1 MANNSLTPFNLAA
14 PQLETGRVV
23 IEASAGTGKTYSLTV
38 LVVRHVAERGLTADQ
53 LLMVTFTNAA
63 TAELREKTREQAQ
76 ETLRH
81 LRNSSSNNNLEHPWM
96 ATMLATPGSRSTAIA
111 NLQQF
116 LSHFDDTTI
125 TTIHGFCQIVL
136 RRAGLKSPAPQ
147 NYVVQ
152 DNVDDIIYQ
161 VITDL
166 LIDPL
171 AKDPE
176 KLHGKT
182 YSNYKNKVIHP
193 LTSSD
198 VRSSLSKLFDA
209 VKRRMGNPKTL
220 MLPALQ
226 PSPHA
231 TKLDSLE
238 ERDLEVTQQ
247 AQEIAS
253 WVEKVISEVQR
264 RSHEAGIITYDD
276 MIRMV
281 AETLDKNDEVA
292 QNLARSIA

>member
-1 MANNSLTPFNLAA
+1 MADNSLIPFNLAA

-38 LVVRHVAERGLTADQ
+38 LAVRHVAERGLTADQ

-76 ETLRH
+76 ETLQH
-81 LRNSSSNNNLEHPWM
+81 LRNSSSNNNSEYPWM
-96 ATMLATPGSRSTAIA
+96 ATMLATTEARAAAIA

-116 LSHFDDTTI
+116 LSHFDNTTI

-136 RRAGLKSPAPQ
+136 RRAGLNSPAPA

-161 VITDL
+161 VITDI
-166 LIDPL
+166 LIDPM
-171 AKDPE
+171 AKNPE
-176 KLHGKT
+176 KLHGNT
-182 YSNYKNKVIHP
+182 YSDYKNKIIHP

-226 PSPHA
+226 PSPHS

-253 WVEKVISEVQR
+253 WVNKVVSEV
-264 RSHEAGIITYDD
+264 
-276 MIRMV
+276 
-281 AETLDKNDEVA
+281 
-292 QNLARSIA
+292 